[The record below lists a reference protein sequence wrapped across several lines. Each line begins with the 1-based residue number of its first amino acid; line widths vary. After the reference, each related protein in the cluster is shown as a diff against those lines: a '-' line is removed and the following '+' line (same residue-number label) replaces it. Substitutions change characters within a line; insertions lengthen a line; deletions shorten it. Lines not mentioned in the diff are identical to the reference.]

1 MQETYPLC
9 LVLFL
14 FLSVPEAASSDYVK
28 IGPITGMC
36 SSGYE
41 GWRQLDPLAWRLHA

>member
-41 GWRQLDPLAWRLHA
+41 GWRQLDPLARWLHA